1 MTWSVNG
8 RGHRVLRALAD
19 GPLPP
24 EELIAL
30 VAPCGSYGR
39 RKRAHFLLVSM
50 VDAGLVRRSGLLRI
64 HQITR
69 QGREALDDLDAG
81 FPVRLEEP
89 SPRITFTGRVGEAAK
104 NPSPVAG

>member
-1 MTWSVNG
+1 MTFSVNG
-8 RGHRVLRALAD
+8 RCHQVLRALAD

-24 EELIAL
+24 EELIDL

-50 VDAGLVRRSGLLRI
+50 IEAGLVRNRGAFNA
-64 HQITR
+64 ITEA
-69 QGREALDDLDAG
+69 GRDALADLDAG
-81 FPVRLEEP
+81 FSVGGVGT
-89 SPRITFTGRVGEAAK
+89 PRVQFTGRAGEVAK

>member
-1 MTWSVNG
+1 MTFSVNG
-8 RGHRVLRALAD
+8 RCHRVLRALAD

-24 EELIAL
+24 EEIIDL

-50 VDAGLVRRSGLLRI
+50 IEAGLVRRSGLLRI
-64 HQITR
+64 HQITST
-69 QGREALDDLDAG
+69 GREALTDLNAG
-81 FPVRLEEP
+81 CPVRLEQPE
-89 SPRITFTGRVGEAAK
+89 PRITFTRRAGEVAK

>member
-1 MTWSVNG
+1 MTFSVNG

-24 EELIAL
+24 EELIEL

-50 VDAGLVRRSGLLRI
+50 IQAGLVRPSGFLRG
-64 HQITR
+64 HHITSD
-69 QGREALDDLDAG
+69 GREALIDLDGG
-81 FPVRLEEP
+81 FCVETAAPT
-89 SPRITFTGRVGEAAK
+89 PRVTYCRRVA
-104 NPSPVAG
+104 

>member
-1 MTWSVNG
+1 MTFSVDG

-24 EELIAL
+24 EELIDL
-30 VAPCGSYGR
+30 VAPCGTYSR

-50 VDAGLVRRSGLLRI
+50 IEAGLVRRAGFLRS

-69 QGREALDDLDAG
+69 GGREALTDLNAG
-81 FPVRLEEP
+81 CPVHLEQPE
-89 SPRITFTGRVGEAAK
+89 PRITFTRRAGEVANNLSPVGE
-104 NPSPVAG
+104 